1 MSPKISNQIQFVAL
15 PSMDGFVLT
24 TASNIVYCKANGNYT
39 KVHLIDGSNVVLS
52 KKLKAVEFAL
62 NHEYFVRVHH
72 SYLVNL
78 FHARKYVKK
87 YGGQLLLSNGETI
100 DVSRS
105 KRKVLMDKLTI
116 V

>member
-1 MSPKISNQIQFVAL
+1 MSPNYSPQIQFVAL
-15 PSMDGFVLT
+15 PSMDGFILT
-24 TASNIVYCKANGNYT
+24 TASNIVYCRANGNYT
-39 KVHLIDGSNVVLS
+39 KIHLLDGTTVVLS

-62 NHEYFVRVHH
+62 NREFFVRVHH

-78 FHARKYVKK
+78 FHAKKYVKK
-87 YGGQLLLSNGETI
+87 FGGQLLLSNGETI

-105 KRKVLMDKLTI
+105 KRKILMDRLTI